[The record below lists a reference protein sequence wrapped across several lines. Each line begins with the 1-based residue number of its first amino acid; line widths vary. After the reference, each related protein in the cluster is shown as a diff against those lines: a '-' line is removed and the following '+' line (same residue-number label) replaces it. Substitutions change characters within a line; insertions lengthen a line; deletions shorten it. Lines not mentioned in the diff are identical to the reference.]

1 MATLVNKT
9 VITVIVMTAHTA
21 QWRRESAHKTVI
33 TVIVMTA
40 HTILS
45 LKGLK
50 STT

>member
-1 MATLVNKT
+1 
-9 VITVIVMTAHTA
+9 MTAHTVA
-21 QWRRESAHKTVI
+21 MGPEGYPLTVI

>member
-9 VITVIVMTAHTA
+9 VITVIVMTAHTTYCCEYA
-21 QWRRESAHKTVI
+21 RFSTVI

-40 HTILS
+40 HTLLS

>member
-9 VITVIVMTAHTA
+9 VITVIVMTAHT
-21 QWRRESAHKTVI
+21 S
-33 TVIVMTA
+33 
-40 HTILS
+40 LS

>member
-9 VITVIVMTAHTA
+9 VITVIVMTAHTGI
-21 QWRRESAHKTVI
+21 EGIGKIYHTVI

>member
-9 VITVIVMTAHTA
+9 VITVIVMTVHTP
-21 QWRRESAHKTVI
+21 
-33 TVIVMTA
+33 
-40 HTILS
+40 LP